1 MNEIKECVGEE
12 SANLLVQAGWT
23 LFSTQPYGGYTK
35 YIFRWEKEGK
45 PSIPANLCVPLTKS
59 AIDFID
65 AELAKLK
72 REVEERENQSKK
84 Q

>member
-1 MNEIKECVGEE
+1 MNEIQECVGQE

-35 YIFRWEKEGK
+35 YIFRWEKEGT
-45 PSIPANLCVPLTKS
+45 PTIPPNLSVPVTKS

-72 REVEERENQSKK
+72 KEVEERDNQKKK